1 VPGDGLYYFS
11 DGFREAAQGS
21 VSSAD
26 AAESTRRY
34 LERAAPNAASYAG
47 ADEFVNAVTATRD
60 KQSRG
65 VARAADG
72 RENMATADH
81 QVAGLGDE
89 LEADAD
95 ASLNAAHAAAGEAAP
110 VDRSIADGV

>member
-1 VPGDGLYYFS
+1 MSGDGLHYFS

-34 LERAAPNAASYAG
+34 LGRAAPNAASWAG

-60 KQSRG
+60 KQSQG
-65 VARAADG
+65 VARAAEG
-72 RENMATADH
+72 RENMAASDH

-89 LEADAD
+89 LEVDAD
-95 ASLNAAHAAAGEAAP
+95 ASLNAAHAAVGEAAA
-110 VDRSIADGV
+110 VDRSIADGM

>member
-1 VPGDGLYYFS
+1 VSGDGLFYFS
-11 DGFREAAQGS
+11 DGFREAARGS

-34 LERAAPNAASYAG
+34 LEQGAPNASSYAG

-60 KQSRG
+60 KQSKG
-65 VARAADG
+65 VAQAAES
-72 RENMATADH
+72 RENMATADN

-89 LEADAD
+89 LEVDAD
-95 ASLNAAHAAAGEAAP
+95 MSLNAAHATVGEAAP
-110 VDRSIADGV
+110 VDRSIADGI